1 MIEMPTRLWIRALP
15 MLAAIIFSFANV
27 ASGIATGPTPAAT
40 PSGKTMVVS
49 AYFLR
54 EARRGEMVGTAHR
67 TIAIPEDKTV
77 AKSAMTQ
84 LLKGPTKQE
93 KGAGLKTAIPAK
105 TRLNGINLVSET
117 KVATVDLS
125 KEFLTGEKETQR
137 AQVAQVV
144 YTLTQF
150 PTIEKVSF
158 KIDGEA
164 IDKIGDVALDKPVGR
179 ADFEMVTPLIFVE
192 SPAPFDTVTSP
203 LTFSG
208 TSNTFEGTFQ
218 ADLLDHQGGVLSHQ
232 TVQATS
238 GSGTRGTFDAEI
250 TFDAPDSGPITL
262 KVYELSAKDGSEVN
276 IVKIPLKVG
285 D

>member
-1 MIEMPTRLWIRALP
+1 MPTRLWIRALL
-15 MLAAIIFSFANV
+15 MLAAVIFSVANV
-27 ASGIATGPTPAAT
+27 TTGIAAGSTPSAT

-54 EARRGEMVGTAHR
+54 EARRGEMIGAAHR

-77 AKSAMTQ
+77 AKSAMTE

-105 TRLNGINLVSET
+105 TKLNGINLVSET

-125 KEFLTGEKETQR
+125 MEFLAGDKETQR

-158 KIDGEA
+158 KIAGEE
-164 IDKIGDVALDKPVGR
+164 IDKIGDVALGKPVGR

-192 SPAPFDTVTSP
+192 TPALFETVTSP
-203 LTFSG
+203 LTISG
-208 TSNTFEGTFQ
+208 TANTFEGTFQ
-218 ADLLDHQGGVLSHQ
+218 ADILDRHGEVLAHE

-238 GSGTRGTFDAEI
+238 GSGTRGTFEAEI
-250 TFDAPDSGPITL
+250 TFGVPDSGPITL

-276 IVKIPLKVG
+276 TVEIPLKIG

>member
-1 MIEMPTRLWIRALP
+1 MIEMPTRFWIRALP
-15 MLAAIIFSFANV
+15 ILAAIIFSFANV
-27 ASGIATGPTPAAT
+27 ATGIATGPAPSAT
-40 PSGKTMVVS
+40 PSGRTMVVS

-93 KGAGLKTAIPAK
+93 KKAGLKTAIPAK
-105 TRLNGINLVSET
+105 TKLNGINLVSET

-125 KEFLTGEKETQR
+125 KEFLRGDKETQR

-158 KIDGEA
+158 KIDGKA
-164 IDKIGDVALDKPVGR
+164 IDKIGDVALEKPLGR
-179 ADFEMVTPLIFVE
+179 TDFEMVTPLIFVE
-192 SPAPFDTVTSP
+192 SPAPFETVSSP
-203 LTFSG
+203 LIISG
-208 TSNTFEGTFQ
+208 TANTFEGTFQ
-218 ADLLDHQGGVLSHQ
+218 ADILDHEGAVLAHE

-250 TFDAPDSGPITL
+250 TFDASDSNTITL
-262 KVYELSAKDGSEVN
+262 KVYELSAKDGSEINTVE
-276 IVKIPLKVG
+276 IPLKVG